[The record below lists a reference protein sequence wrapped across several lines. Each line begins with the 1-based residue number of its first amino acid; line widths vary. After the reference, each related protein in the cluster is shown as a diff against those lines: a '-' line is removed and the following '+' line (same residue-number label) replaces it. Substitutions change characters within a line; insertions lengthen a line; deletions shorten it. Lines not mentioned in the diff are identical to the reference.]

1 MKVEPGNIS
10 LNKLLFHLYYNP
22 PGRGCQEQNAKTF
35 LFLSLFITFL
45 GREFNI
51 MSLIGLCAI
60 RVSSGCH
67 PGVIRVSYS
76 LTKKVII
83 IIYFLIFPDMGLTN
97 IDMGITLRL
106 SFRQA
111 E

>member
-60 RVSSGCH
+60 RVS
-67 PGVIRVSYS
+67 YS